1 MPEPKYGFPAVSADA
16 VEAPTEFAE
25 VGPGVS
31 ILRDDNVYDAVD
43 DEFGKGPMSG
53 RVHIVALK
61 PTELGEGTVVTR
73 VVFRFFD
80 EQAST
85 LTASGVL
92 PQHADETVGSGR
104 LAITGGTGKFKT
116 TRGEVVVRSKNPH
129 RWSLDETP

>member
-1 MPEPKYGFPAVSADA
+1 MPAPKYGFPAVSDDA
-16 VEAPTEFAE
+16 VEAPTAFAE

-31 ILRDDNVYDAVD
+31 ILRDEIVYDADD
-43 DEFGKGPMSG
+43 DEFGKGPKSG

-73 VVFRFFD
+73 VVFRFLD

-92 PQHADETVGSGR
+92 PQHAETVGSGR

>member
-1 MPEPKYGFPAVSADA
+1 MQAPKYGFPAVSDDA
-16 VEAPTEFAE
+16 IEAPMAFAE
-25 VGPGVS
+25 VQPGVS
-31 ILRDDNVYDAVD
+31 VLRDEKVYDAID
-43 DEFGKGPMSG
+43 DDFGKGPETG

-92 PQHADETVGSGR
+92 PQHDETVGSGR
-104 LAITGGTGKFKT
+104 LAITGGTGKFKA
-116 TRGEVVVRSKNPH
+116 TRGEVVVLSMNPH
-129 RWSLDETP
+129 RWSVE

>member
-1 MPEPKYGFPAVSADA
+1 MQETKYGFPAVSDDA
-16 VEAPTEFAE
+16 VEAPTAFAE
-25 VGPGVS
+25 VGSGTS
-31 ILRDDNVYDAVD
+31 ILRDEIVYDAID
-43 DEFGKGPMSG
+43 EEFGKGPESG

-73 VVFRFFD
+73 VVFRFLD
-80 EQAST
+80 ERAST